1 MSTTSNARAYWDR
14 HARNYDRSMWI
25 FGRPLPAMLELVA
38 REVTGSREVLEIGC
52 GTGIVTEVL
61 ARFAGHVVATDYSS
75 EMLAR
80 AEKRVRDATNVE
92 MKEADVAALFFEDG
106 RFDTVVAAN
115 VLHLVPDLDEALRAM
130 ARVLRP
136 GGALIVPT
144 YCHAETWSSRLLSR
158 ALALTGFPGR
168 RRLTCASLERAITT
182 AGLRIATSTLL
193 RGALPIGFVSARR

>member
-1 MSTTSNARAYWDR
+1 
-14 HARNYDRSMWI
+14 
-25 FGRPLPAMLELVA
+25 MLELVA